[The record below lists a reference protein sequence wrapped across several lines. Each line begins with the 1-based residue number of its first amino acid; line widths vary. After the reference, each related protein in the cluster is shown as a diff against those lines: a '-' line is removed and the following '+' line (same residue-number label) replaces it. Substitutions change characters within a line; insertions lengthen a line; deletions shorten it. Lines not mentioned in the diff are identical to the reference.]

1 MFKFIALFLFSSSMF
16 AVEYEGDSGGIFAL
30 PVSNEYKS
38 NEYLLFEID
47 GKSYVIA
54 GMPYVLEERVIKID
68 DRRIKVLPVNYGESR
83 ITIENNSLVN
93 PSSSDQERAAKER
106 KLLQSVLSKK
116 SNFNLDDL
124 KFLRP
129 VKGAVT
135 SGFGKKRFI
144 NDLPRAPHLA
154 LDLDGFDGDPIVAP
168 LDAKVVLVDN
178 FFYSGNI
185 IVLDHGSNVFTSY
198 SHMNK
203 SHKMVGD
210 FVNKGDLIG
219 EIGSTGRVTGPHLHW
234 VIYMNGNRI
243 NPEIVL
249 NKDFPMNLL
258 ANYQDVPEDFPL
270 SEE

>member
-1 MFKFIALFLFSSSMF
+1 MFRFAAFLLFSSSLF
-16 AVEYEGDSGGIFAL
+16 AIEYEGYSGGIFAL
-30 PVSNEYKS
+30 PISNEYKS
-38 NEYLLFEID
+38 DEYLLFEIE

-54 GMPYVLEERVIKID
+54 GMPYVLEKKIID
-68 DRRIKVLPVNYGESR
+68 IDNKKIRVLPVDYGESR
-83 ITIENNSLVN
+83 IVIKNDGLVN
-93 PSSSDQERAAKER
+93 PSPSDQERAAKER

-116 SNFNLDDL
+116 SNFNLNDL

-185 IVLDHGSNVFTSY
+185 IILDHGSNVFTSY
-198 SHMNK
+198 SHMSK
-203 SHKMVGD
+203 SHKVVGD
-210 FVNKGDLIG
+210 FVKKGDLIG
-219 EIGSTGRVTGPHLHW
+219 EVGSTGRVTGPHLHW

-243 NPEIVL
+243 DPEIVL
-249 NKDFPMNLL
+249 EKDFPMNLL
-258 ANYQDVPEDFPL
+258 ADYQDASEGFPL

>member
-1 MFKFIALFLFSSSMF
+1 MFKYIALFLFSSSLF
-16 AVEYEGDSGGIFAL
+16 AVAYEADSGSIFAL
-30 PVSNEYKS
+30 PVSSEYES
-38 NEYLLFEID
+38 NQYLLFEID
-47 GKSYVIA
+47 DKSYVIA
-54 GMPYVLEERVIKID
+54 GMPYVLEEKVIKID
-68 DRRIKVLPVNYGESR
+68 DKKIKVLPVNYGESR
-83 ITIENNSLVN
+83 ITIENDSLVN
-93 PSSSDQERAAKER
+93 PSSSDQERAAQER
-106 KLLQSVLSKK
+106 KSLQSVLTKK
-116 SNFNLDDL
+116 SGFILNDL

-129 VKGAVT
+129 VEGAVT
-135 SGFGKKRFI
+135 SSFGKKRFI
-144 NDLPRAPHLA
+144 NDTPRAPHLA

-168 LDAKVVLVDN
+168 LDAKVVLVDD

-210 FVNKGDLIG
+210 FVRKGDLIG

-234 VIYMNGNRI
+234 VIYINGNRI

-258 ANYQDVPEDFPL
+258 ADYQDALEELPL

>member
-1 MFKFIALFLFSSSMF
+1 MFKFLALFLFSSSIF
-16 AVEYEGDSGGIFAL
+16 AVSYEGDSGSIFAL
-30 PVSNEYKS
+30 PVSSEYKS
-38 NEYLLFEID
+38 NEYLVFKINNR
-47 GKSYVIA
+47 SYVIA
-54 GMPYVLEERVIKID
+54 GMPYVLEEKVIKID
-68 DRRIKVLPVNYGESR
+68 DKKIKVLPVNYGESR
-83 ITIENNSLVN
+83 ITIENDSLVN
-93 PSSSDQERAAKER
+93 PSLSDQERAAKER
-106 KLLQSVLSKK
+106 KSLQSVLIKK
-116 SNFNLDDL
+116 SNFILNDL

-129 VKGAVT
+129 VEGAVT

-154 LDLDGFDGDPIVAP
+154 LDLDGFDGDPIFAP
-168 LDAKVVLVDN
+168 LDAKVVLVDD

-198 SHMNK
+198 SHMSK
-203 SHKMVGD
+203 SQRVVGD
-210 FVNKGDLIG
+210 FVKKGDLIG

-258 ANYQDVPEDFPL
+258 ADYQDVPADL
-270 SEE
+270 SQSEE

>member
-1 MFKFIALFLFSSSMF
+1 MFKFLALFLFSSSIF
-16 AVEYEGDSGGIFAL
+16 AVSYEGDSGGIFAL
-30 PVSNEYKS
+30 PVSSEYIS
-38 NEYLLFEID
+38 NDYLLFEID
-47 GKSYVIA
+47 GKNYVIA
-54 GMPYVLEERVIKID
+54 GMPYVLEEKVIKID
-68 DRRIKVLPVNYGESR
+68 DKEIKVLPVNYGESR
-83 ITIENNSLVN
+83 ITIENDSLVN

-106 KLLQSVLSKK
+106 KLLQSALTKK
-116 SNFNLDDL
+116 SNFILSDL
-124 KFLRP
+124 RFLRP
-129 VKGAVT
+129 VEGAIT

-168 LDAKVVLVDN
+168 LDAEVVLVDN

-198 SHMNK
+198 SHMSK
-203 SHKMVGD
+203 SHRAVGD
-210 FVNKGDLIG
+210 FVKKGDLIG

-258 ANYQDVPEDFPL
+258 AAYQDVPANLPQ